1 MQRTSSG
8 RAEPEAASGPDA
20 PLVGFGPRVRKS
32 SYFAATER
40 YGAKA
45 YSIYNRMY
53 IPLYYQDPVSEYWAL
68 VEDVALWDVACQRQ
82 LEITGPDAAR
92 FAQLLTPRN
101 LDKCAVGQ
109 CKYALLTAED
119 GGILNDPVL
128 LRLGENHFWLSAA
141 DADILLWARG
151 VAAFAGMKV
160 EVTEPDVSPV
170 QVQGPKSVAVMADLF
185 GDWIYEL
192 RYFRFR
198 ETELDGM
205 PVVVSRTGWSN
216 ELGYEIFLR
225 DGRFGMQLW
234 DRITTAGEPYRLK
247 LGAPSAIRRIE
258 AAILSYGADMDA
270 TVNPFELGLGKI
282 VDLEMTADFIG
293 KAALARIKAEGVKR
307 RLVGVQINGS
317 QLSGG
322 NQEPWP
328 IEVDWQRVGMVTSCI
343 HSPRLE
349 QNIGLAVVA
358 IEHAESGSTL
368 GVETPG
374 GSRDAT
380 VVPLPFVEPP
390 AELRLP
396 QLPRAA

>member
-8 RAEPEAASGPDA
+8 HAEPDFTEGPDA
-20 PLVGFGPRVRKS
+20 PLIGFGPRVRKS
-32 SYFAATER
+32 PYFTATER
-40 YGAKA
+40 HGATA

-68 VEDVALWDVACQRQ
+68 VEDVALWDVACERQ

-109 CKYALLTAED
+109 CKYVLLTAED

-128 LRLGENHFWLSAA
+128 LRLSENHFWLSAA

-151 VAAFAGMKV
+151 VAVFAGMQV

-170 QVQGPKSVAVMADLF
+170 QVQGPKSAAVMAALF
-185 GDWIYEL
+185 GDWIYDL
-192 RYFRFR
+192 RYFWFR

-234 DRITTAGEPYRLK
+234 DRIMTAGEPHRLK

-258 AAILSYGADMDA
+258 AAILSYGADIDA
-270 TVNPFELGLGKI
+270 TVNAFELGLGKF
-282 VDLEMTADFIG
+282 VDLDMASDFIG

-307 RLVGVQINGS
+307 SLVGVRIDGS
-317 QLSGG
+317 ALSGG
-322 NQEPWP
+322 NHEPWP

-343 HSPRLE
+343 HSPRLD
-349 QNIGLAVVA
+349 QNIGLAMVA
-358 IEHAESGSTL
+358 IEHAEVGSAL
-368 GVETPG
+368 GVETPW

-380 VVPLPFVEPP
+380 VVPLPFVQPP
-390 AELRLP
+390 AELRMP
-396 QLPRAA
+396 QLPPAA